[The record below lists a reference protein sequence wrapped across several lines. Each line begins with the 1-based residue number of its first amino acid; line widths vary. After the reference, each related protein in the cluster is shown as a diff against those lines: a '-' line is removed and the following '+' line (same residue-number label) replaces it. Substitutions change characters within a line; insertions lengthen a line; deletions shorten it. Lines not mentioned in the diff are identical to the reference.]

1 MPQRARALRVAPIFG
16 PRYVAKL
23 VRSTAA
29 TACTWLL
36 AILRKLTATWHT
48 WAFQQS
54 PKPPSDPLGT
64 ANEKAKSRQISN
76 LVEPVTDSS
85 TNGLSQIVYHLTQ
98 ELADLGHD
106 VTLYA
111 PRGSPTN
118 ARLIPLSSI
127 SNASDTILGKVLP
140 VAAAFADCLESLVH
154 E

>member
-54 PKPPSDPLGT
+54 PRAKDAPLLF
-64 ANEKAKSRQISN
+64 RQVSHRSEMFN
-76 LVEPVTDSS
+76 TLPGPLELHFHCLLQRLVK
-85 TNGLSQIVYHLTQ
+85 G
-98 ELADLGHD
+98 
-106 VTLYA
+106 
-111 PRGSPTN
+111 R
-118 ARLIPLSSI
+118 PLLHNDI
-127 SNASDTILGKVLP
+127 HFPGV
-140 VAAAFADCLESLVH
+140 CQ
-154 E
+154 